1 LPTDIM
7 AGCLHIKKT
16 RQLSSASKRQIKRH
30 AARIC
35 PVGASLGNVMD
46 DSAKIAGID
55 RNLSL
60 RLRQALTADKDELF
74 QFLQG
79 QPVEVLLAALRNPAL
94 DEHHLLV
101 LLKQRGLPEDIFSAV
116 YAAKRLIENGP
127 VKFALVIHPE
137 TPSHIAAALLT
148 QLNIFDLVKICQM
161 PGISPDHRM
170 AAERSIIQRLPGQPL
185 GNKMTL
191 ARRGTSAVVE
201 SLLREGVP
209 PLVEACLDNP
219 HLKEGSVHQFITA
232 STSTAETISMVA
244 RSGRWKGRPNIRLA
258 ILKNPRTPAI
268 WFTLFLP
275 GLPPGTIRELLSVPR
290 LTFAQKELV
299 RQALGRRAAC

>member
-1 LPTDIM
+1 M
-7 AGCLHIKKT
+7 E
-16 RQLSSASKRQIKRH
+16 
-30 AARIC
+30 
-35 PVGASLGNVMD
+35 

-55 RNLSL
+55 QNLSL
-60 RLRQALTADKDELF
+60 RLQHALTAGKEELF
-74 QFLQG
+74 QILQG
-79 QPVEVLLAALRNPAL
+79 QPAEVLLAALRNPAL

-101 LLKQRGLPEDIFSAV
+101 LLKQRGLPDDIFSAL
-116 YAAKRLIENGP
+116 YASKRLIEGGP
-127 VKFALVIHPE
+127 IKFALVSHPE
-137 TPSHIAAALLT
+137 TPSHIAATLLT
-148 QLNIFDLVKICQM
+148 QLNIFDLVKICQI
-161 PGISPDHRM
+161 PGISPDLRM
-170 AAERSIIQRLPGQPL
+170 AAERCIIQRLPSQPL
-185 GNKMTL
+185 GNKLTL

-232 STSTAETISMVA
+232 YTSTAETISMVA

-268 WFTLFLP
+268 WFTMFLP
-275 GLPPGTIRELLSVPR
+275 GLPQSTIRELLSVPR

-299 RQALGRRAAC
+299 RQALGRRTAF

>member
-1 LPTDIM
+1 MKHDT
-7 AGCLHIKKT
+7 AG
-16 RQLSSASKRQIKRH
+16 
-30 AARIC
+30 IC
-35 PVGASLGNVMD
+35 PVGATLWNVMD
-46 DSAKIAGID
+46 NSAKIAGID
-55 RNLSL
+55 QNLSL
-60 RLRQALTADKDELF
+60 RLQHALTAGKDELF
-74 QFLQG
+74 QILQG
-79 QPVEVLLAALRNPAL
+79 QPVEILLAALRNPAL

-101 LLKQRGLPEDIFSAV
+101 ILKQRGLPEDLFSAV
-116 YAAKRLIENGP
+116 YAAKRLIESSP
-127 VKFALVIHPE
+127 VKFALVSHPE
-137 TPSHIAAALLT
+137 TPSHIAATLLT
-148 QLNIFDLVKICQM
+148 QLNIFDLVKVCQL
-161 PGISPDHRM
+161 PGISPDQRM
-170 AAERSIIQRLPGQPL
+170 VAERSIIQRLPSQPL

-268 WFTLFLP
+268 WFTMFLP
-275 GLPPGTIRELLSVPR
+275 GLPQSTVRELLSVPR

-299 RQALGRRAAC
+299 RRALGRRATS

>member
-1 LPTDIM
+1 MHDT
-7 AGCLHIKKT
+7 
-16 RQLSSASKRQIKRH
+16 
-30 AARIC
+30 
-35 PVGASLGNVMD
+35 
-46 DSAKIAGID
+46 AKIAGINQ
-55 RNLSL
+55 NLSH
-60 RLRQALTADKDELF
+60 RLHHALTAGKDELF
-74 QFLQG
+74 HILQE
-79 QPVEVLLAALRNPAL
+79 QPVEVRLAALRNPAL

-101 LLKQRGLPEDIFSAV
+101 LLKQRGLPEEIFRTI
-116 YAAKRLIENGP
+116 YAAKRLIESGP
-127 VKFALVIHPE
+127 IKFALVCNPE
-137 TPSHIAAALLT
+137 TPAHIAATLLT
-148 QLNIFDLVKICQM
+148 QLNIFDLMKICLI

-170 AAERSIIQRLPGQPL
+170 AAERSIIQRLSSQPL

-209 PLVEACLDNP
+209 PLVEACLENP

-268 WFTLFLP
+268 WFTIFLP
-275 GLPPGTIRELLSVPR
+275 GLPQSTIKDLLSVPR
-290 LTFAQKELV
+290 LTFAQKELL
-299 RQALGRRAAC
+299 RQALGGRRPTA